1 MTYQYAIRQENESVD
16 PSNSRFIVENEL
28 TRLDDASARIRNDMV
43 AYANELVTL
52 KSELRAVEHERADLA
67 TAWRC

>member
-1 MTYQYAIRQENESVD
+1 MTYHYANRQENESVYSGD
-16 PSNSRFIVENEL
+16 SRFIAENEL

-52 KSELRAVEHERADLA
+52 ESELRAVEHERAHLA